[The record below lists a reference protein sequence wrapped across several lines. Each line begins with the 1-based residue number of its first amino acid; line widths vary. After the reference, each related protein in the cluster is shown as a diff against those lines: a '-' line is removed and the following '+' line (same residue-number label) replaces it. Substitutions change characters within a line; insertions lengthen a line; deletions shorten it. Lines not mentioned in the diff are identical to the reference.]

1 MPRFASFLLAT
12 CAVAAASLAQSA
24 EVAVLSGGAMKS
36 GLVEAMGAWEKRTGN
51 TVKATYAPAGEI
63 LKRLAA
69 GERYDIVV
77 MPVENFEAL
86 ERDGIVAPG
95 ARRALAGVSIGVA
108 VKKGAPVPDIST
120 PEAVKRMLVE
130 AKSVTYMDPT
140 RGTSGK
146 FVDEVMLPKLGVRD
160 AVRAKT
166 RFGEG
171 GMIAEKVARG
181 EVEVA
186 LHQYTE
192 ILPVEGVTPVGLLPP
207 ELQKVSVYT
216 GAVTRTAS
224 APGEAAALLDFL
236 ASAEGR
242 RPLPRARLRSALS
255 AAREQRR
262 GPVSTPVQ
270 RPRRSAE

>member
-12 CAVAAASLAQSA
+12 CALAAAALAHAA
-24 EVAVLSGGAMKS
+24 EVTVLSGGAMKS
-36 GLVEAMGAWEKRTGN
+36 GLVEAASLWEKRTGN
-51 TVKATYAPAGEI
+51 RVKATYAPAGEI

-69 GERYDIVV
+69 GERYDVV
-77 MPVENFEAL
+77 IMPVENFDGL

-108 VKKGAPVPDIST
+108 VKKGAPIPDIST
-120 PEAVKRMLVE
+120 PEAVKRMLLE

-146 FVDEVMLPKLGVRD
+146 FVDEVMLPRLGVRD

-181 EVEVA
+181 EVEIA

-192 ILPVEGVTPVGLLPP
+192 ILPVEGVTPVGVLPP

-216 GAVTRTAS
+216 GAVTRAAA
-224 APGEAAALLDFL
+224 APAEAAALLEFL
-236 ASAEGR
+236 ASADGR
-242 RPLPRARLRSALS
+242 QPFLARGF
-255 AAREQRR
+255 AA
-262 GPVSTPVQ
+262 P
-270 RPRRSAE
+270 

>member
-1 MPRFASFLLAT
+1 MRFASSLAI
-12 CAVAAASLAQSA
+12 ASLALFALPVARAA

-36 GLVEAMGAWEKRTGN
+36 GLSDAIPAWEKRTGHK
-51 TVKATYAPAGEI
+51 VKATYAPAGEI

-69 GERYDIVV
+69 GERYDVV
-77 MPVENFEAL
+77 IMPVENFDAL
-86 ERDGIVAPG
+86 ERDGVVAPG
-95 ARRALAGVSIGVA
+95 GRRPLAGVAIGVA

-120 PEAVKRMLVE
+120 PEAVKRLLVE

-186 LHQYTE
+186 LHQFTE
-192 ILPVEGVTPVGLLPP
+192 ILPVEGVTPVGVLPP
-207 ELQKVSVYT
+207 ELQKVSIYT
-216 GAVTRTAS
+216 GGVTRAATAP
-224 APGEAAALLDFL
+224 AQAGALLDFL

-242 RPLPRARLRSALS
+242 KPFLDRGFSA
-255 AAREQRR
+255 
-262 GPVSTPVQ
+262 P
-270 RPRRSAE
+270 